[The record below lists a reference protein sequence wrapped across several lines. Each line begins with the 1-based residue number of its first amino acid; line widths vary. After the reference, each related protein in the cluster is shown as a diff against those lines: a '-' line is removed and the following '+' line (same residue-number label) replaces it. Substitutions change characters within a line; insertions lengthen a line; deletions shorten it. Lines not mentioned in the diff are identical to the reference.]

1 MFARSISY
9 CTVRIGCPSAA
20 SARSSAHSRC
30 TSGWYLRLNATWFG
44 ASAAAATSIMRRV
57 SAGLRPGGFSIMS
70 GMPRSSSLQDSSQVS
85 STGAIRQTASGS
97 HCSSIAS
104 TSVNAR
110 SNPNSSAYASALA
123 RSRSQQP
130 ASTVPG
136 CVAAYSRQL
145 GPWALLDMLPQPT
158 RHTRNSPPMAGP
170 PRATAPHSG

>member
-1 MFARSISY
+1 MK
-9 CTVRIGCPSAA
+9 
-20 SARSSAHSRC
+20 
-30 TSGWYLRLNATWFG
+30 ATWFG

-110 SNPNSSAYASALA
+110 SNPNSSAYASARA

-136 CVAAYSRQL
+136 CVAAYNRQL

-158 RHTRNSPPMAGP
+158 RHTRNSPLMAGGVKIEG
-170 PRATAPHSG
+170 AAVEWG